1 MANMFKTRYS
11 RRYRQF
17 LNALCAARESAGLTQ
32 TQLAKKLR
40 VSQSWIS
47 KCERGE
53 RRLDVVELEIWCA
66 ALGLET
72 ARFLESF

>member
-1 MANMFKTRYS
+1 MFKTRYS

-17 LNALCAARESAGLTQ
+17 LDALCKARGSAGLTQ
-32 TQLAKKLR
+32 VQLAKKLR
-40 VSQSWIS
+40 VSQSWVS

-66 ALGLET
+66 ALGLEINQ
-72 ARFLESF
+72 FLGSF

>member
-1 MANMFKTRYS
+1 MFKTRYS

-17 LNALCAARESAGLTQ
+17 LTALCGARVSAGLTQ

-40 VSQSWIS
+40 VSQSWVS

-53 RRLDVVELEIWCA
+53 RRLDVVEVEIWCA
-66 ALGLET
+66 AIGIRVT
-72 ARFLESF
+72 SFLESF